1 VKTFIETTPQTT
13 QALQRYSLNGATM
26 GTRYSA
32 IFYAPAGLDSH
43 GVNTALDAAVQ
54 QVDQQMSTYRPD
66 SALNQLNAAPLQ
78 QWLPLPKELLE
89 VLQTA
94 LLVGAQSNGAFDIA
108 VGDLVNAWGFGPNL
122 GQPDPEQ
129 INRLQ
134 SQPRQ
139 AAATL
144 LMLEP
149 SQQRVRKQAPAC
161 FDLNGIAKGFAVDQ
175 LAAVLDAQG
184 ISRYLVGIDGE
195 MRARGQKDDGQPW
208 AVAVEKPLRGIRAV
222 MGVMELS
229 DVAIATSG
237 DYRHWRTLAGQDYA
251 HSMHPLLRTPLRN
264 QLSAVTVLADSCML
278 ADAWATALMVL
289 GEVAGPA
296 LAQTLGLHALFVLR
310 DGDGWREILVVDGQ
324 LQA

>member
-1 VKTFIETTPQTT
+1 MKTFIEATPPTT

-32 IFYAPAGLDSH
+32 IFYAPAGLDSS
-43 GVNTALDAAVQ
+43 TLAAQLDAAVQ

-66 SALNQLNAAPLQ
+66 SALNQLNAAPPQ
-78 QWLPLPKELLE
+78 QWLQLPKELLE
-89 VLQTA
+89 VMQAA

-108 VGDLVNAWGFGPNL
+108 VGDLVNAWGFGPNQ

-129 INRLQ
+129 INHLQ
-134 SQPRQ
+134 RQQRQP
-139 AAATL
+139 AAAL
-144 LMLEP
+144 LTIEP
-149 SQQRVRKQAPAC
+149 GQQRVRKQAPAC

-175 LAAVLDAQG
+175 LAAVLNAQG
-184 ISRYLVGIDGE
+184 IRRYLVGIDGE
-195 MRARGQKDDGQPW
+195 MRACGRKGDGKPW
-208 AVAVEKPLRGIRAV
+208 AVAVEKPVRGIREV

-237 DYRHWRTLAGQDYA
+237 DYRHWRTLAGHDYA

-310 DGDGWREILVVDGQ
+310 DGDGWREILVADGQ